1 MCTKCDTLPFE
12 SLQLKWAKFGKQILA
27 MRDEPNVDLRC

>member
-1 MCTKCDTLPFE
+1 MYQMRHPSFVT
-12 SLQLKWAKFGKQILA
+12 LQLKWAKFGKQILA

>member
-1 MCTKCDTLPFE
+1 
-12 SLQLKWAKFGKQILA
+12 LQLKWAKFGKQILA